1 MILDFQATS
10 NCSSFFQWKA
20 TIFPKSFHS
29 YWHLYY
35 FEIHICEN
43 SSCPRNV
50 WGALAS
56 SPYNQ
61 FHLHCLERLVILLQ
75 TNWESGKSWRKCE
88 RPRSNE
94 TASLICLTTQS
105 LLVCFFLPDTANAIF
120 SVHPQKISTLCDP
133 TKKKET
139 HGGRQA
145 LASSLQPHQFH
156 QPAKARLFQLLWR
169 TAGKWTATHWKVSG
183 QTKTYWLLSDLDLY
197 RRKQIHSTLL
207 YKIIQENKEYVDSM
221 HWIMKMLTLML
232 DVKVQIWYWDECLVY
247 YSCAP

>member
-1 MILDFQATS
+1 MIVNCIKEIFSEYHLVVSKKIICCGKRVFQ
-10 NCSSFFQWKA
+10 NIILKYLCD
-20 TIFPKSFHS
+20 
-29 YWHLYY
+29 
-35 FEIHICEN
+35 N
-43 SSCPRNV
+43 SSCPRHV

-56 SPYNQ
+56 SPHNQ

-120 SVHPQKISTLCDP
+120 SVHPQKISTLHDQ
-133 TKKKET
+133 TKRKET

-197 RRKQIHSTLL
+197 RRKQILSTLL

-221 HWIMKMLTLML
+221 HWIMKMLTLIL
-232 DVKVQIWYWDECLVY
+232 YVKVQIWYWDECLVY
-247 YSCAP
+247 YTIA